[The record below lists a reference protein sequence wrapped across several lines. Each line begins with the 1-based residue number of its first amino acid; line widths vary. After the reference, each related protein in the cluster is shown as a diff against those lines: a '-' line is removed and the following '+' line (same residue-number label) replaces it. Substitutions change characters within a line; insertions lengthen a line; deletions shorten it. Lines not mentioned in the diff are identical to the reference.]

1 MTERRLALLFAP
13 ALPLAPLLLALAA
26 CGHERGEDGEA
37 RKDPPPPLGFE
48 LAMAG
53 TAAGSEDALPA
64 AQPAAGAVPV
74 APQDLW
80 RRIESGTVRVID
92 VRTLEEVITGVIPE
106 AEHIPLDRFD
116 PAALD
121 LSDGRK
127 VVLYCRSGNRS
138 EEAARLLAAVTGSPV
153 EHLEGGVLAWE
164 AAALPIDKPEFLE
177 D

>member
-1 MTERRLALLFAP
+1 MTERRVALLLAP

-26 CGHERGEDGEA
+26 CGHERGEDGER
-37 RKDPPPPLGFE
+37 RKDPPLPLGFE

-53 TAAGSEDALPA
+53 TAAGSDDALPA
-64 AQPAAGAVPV
+64 AEAAAGAVPV
-74 APQDLW
+74 TPQDLW
-80 RRIESGTVRVID
+80 RRIEGGTVRVID
-92 VRTLEEVITGVIPE
+92 VRTREEVTGGVIPE

-116 PAALD
+116 PTALD
-121 LSDGRK
+121 LSDGRT

-138 EEAARLLAAVTGSPV
+138 AEAAQLLAAVTGGPV
-153 EHLEGGVLAWE
+153 EHLEGGILAWE